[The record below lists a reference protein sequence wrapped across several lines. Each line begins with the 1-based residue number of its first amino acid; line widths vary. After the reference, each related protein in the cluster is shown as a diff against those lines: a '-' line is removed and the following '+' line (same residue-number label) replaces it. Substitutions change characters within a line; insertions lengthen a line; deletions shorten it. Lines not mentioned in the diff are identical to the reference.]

1 MTVSTNV
8 RAETASTPTAVPGAP
23 SVPVVSSLEPGS
35 FYLVMVKNKSELTAR
50 SFADGKILKTY
61 RAISGATPG
70 DKVREG
76 DRRTPEGIYFVERE
90 VPKHRLQKLHGPVGY
105 QLNYPNAVDHIFHR
119 TGSGIWIHG
128 VDNEARLE
136 RRFDTRGCVV
146 LGNTYVVELGKLLSM
161 RQTPIVIVDDEKPGV
176 DVIGV
181 QPDTGPIGNR
191 IRAWIAAWS
200 SKDAEAY
207 LKFYHPDF
215 HGRGMNYRQWVRYK
229 TTLAKFY
236 TEISVRIR
244 NLKILSHG
252 KYSVA
257 VFEQAYRSDKKQ
269 FFTLK
274 RLYFVGNDENAQILA
289 EENVEDRSGDIGS
302 FDLF

>member
-1 MTVSTNV
+1 M
-8 RAETASTPTAVPGAP
+8 
-23 SVPVVSSLEPGS
+23 
-35 FYLVMVKNKSELTAR
+35 
-50 SFADGKILKTY
+50 
-61 RAISGATPG
+61 
-70 DKVREG
+70 
-76 DRRTPEGIYFVERE
+76 
-90 VPKHRLQKLHGPVGY
+90 GY
-105 QLNYPNAVDHIFHR
+105 QLNYPNAFDRIFHR

-128 VDNEARLE
+128 VDNESRLE
-136 RRFDTRGCVV
+136 KRFDTRGCVV
-146 LGNTYVVELGKLLSM
+146 LGNQDVIDLGKVLSM
-161 RQTPIVIVDDEKPGV
+161 RQTPIVIVDDEKSNEKPGV

-207 LKFYHPDF
+207 LKFYHHNF
-215 HGRGMNYRQWVRYK
+215 RGRGMNYKRWVQYK

-236 TEISVRIR
+236 SEINVKIR

-257 VFEQAYRSDKKQ
+257 VFEQAYRSNKKQ

-289 EENVEDRSGDIGS
+289 EENVEDRSGDLGS